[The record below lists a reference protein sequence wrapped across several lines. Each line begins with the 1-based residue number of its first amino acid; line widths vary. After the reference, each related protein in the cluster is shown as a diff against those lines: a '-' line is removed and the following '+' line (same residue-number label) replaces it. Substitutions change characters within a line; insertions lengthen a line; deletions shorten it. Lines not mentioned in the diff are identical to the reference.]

1 MTDRL
6 DAIEADLE
14 RPEVLNTENG
24 CSVAN
29 VGSGD
34 VRWLVAE
41 VKRLREA
48 NMELRV
54 QLRGEADAR
63 VGDLQQLSA
72 EQASLEHDLTALR
85 ERHAEAV
92 EAAYREGFGKGWG
105 QGWDHGDLARPCDAA
120 WLQSEARKAV
130 ARDNG

>member
-1 MTDRL
+1 MSDRL

-41 VKRLREA
+41 VERLREA

-63 VGDLQQLSA
+63 VGDLEQLSA

-85 ERHAEAV
+85 ARHAEAV
-92 EAAYREGFGKGWG
+92 EKAFREGWTWLEPYCESADG
-105 QGWDHGDLARPCDAA
+105 A
-120 WLQSEARKAV
+120 WLASEARRKV
-130 ARDNG
+130 GI